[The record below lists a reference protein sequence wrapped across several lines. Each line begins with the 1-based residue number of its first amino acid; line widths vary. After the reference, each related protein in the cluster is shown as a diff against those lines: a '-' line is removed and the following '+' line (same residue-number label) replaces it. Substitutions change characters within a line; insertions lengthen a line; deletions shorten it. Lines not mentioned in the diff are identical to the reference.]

1 MSDPY
6 REPRPLSPE
15 RLALLTIDSV
25 RRTGGTVEVQA
36 TFMFDPYTPEWEGE
50 LSHAVSTLTSVIS
63 EAADRAQ
70 RKRERKSAA
79 QYEGLVVPTDL
90 QVSS

>member
-15 RLALLTIDSV
+15 RLTLLTIDSV
-25 RRTGGTVEVQA
+25 RRTGGMVEVQA
-36 TFMFDPYTPEWEGE
+36 TFLFDPYTPEWEGE
-50 LSHAVSTLTSVIS
+50 LSHAVSALTDVIS
-63 EAADRAQ
+63 DGADRAK
-70 RKRERKSAA
+70 RKRQRKSAA

-90 QVSS
+90 QVGS